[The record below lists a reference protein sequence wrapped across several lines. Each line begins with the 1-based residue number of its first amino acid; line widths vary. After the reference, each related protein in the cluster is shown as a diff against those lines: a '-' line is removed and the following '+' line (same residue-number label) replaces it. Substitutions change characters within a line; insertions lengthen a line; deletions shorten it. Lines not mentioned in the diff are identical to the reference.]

1 MRVPALPLLGSA
13 LIMVGVVL
21 VLINRDFAL
30 IAATL
35 QGLGVIALGVF
46 LVREFLNR
54 RRGSR

>member
-1 MRVPALPLLGSA
+1 
-13 LIMVGVVL
+13 MVGVVL

-35 QGLGVIALGVF
+35 QGLVVIALGVF